1 MIFEHYRKA
10 PAIRP
15 ASPAI
20 QEKRGPLARAF
31 QPVEK
36 VLGLFRQAEQCL
48 AFLSASHP
56 KKLPLRGATGCCHS
70 PFAFDSTRG
79 GSRPP
84 RTPPA
89 KRNVFSPNRVLL
101 TSGKARA
108 AGPRFWRSVQA
119 SALTSRSPSPVPR
132 APAAAG
138 AAPGSGPRTAP
149 AESASGRAGRS
160 GS

>member
-1 MIFEHYRKA
+1 MNITERPLPSALPAPPYRKSA
-10 PAIRP
+10 GRWPALFSLSKKSKDFFDRLNN
-15 ASPAI
+15 ASLFCLLRIPKSSRFAG
-20 QEKRGPLARAF
+20 QRAAVTALL
-31 QPVEK
+31 Q
-36 VLGLFRQAEQCL
+36 
-48 AFLSASHP
+48 
-56 KKLPLRGATGCCHS
+56 
-70 PFAFDSTRG
+70 AFDSTRG